1 MDTDDEQPAGLPL
14 PAMSDIDPAE
24 DDESIELELGDPRI
38 DEAELPELDLEDAE
52 ALGQEHQ
59 YEDLIDRRWLEQG
72 ADDDNEDDRSS
83 IEEVGLTIDLDELTS
98 EEDGAQIVDLDVGS
112 LLTPLPPDGVELE
125 LDPGPAHDR
134 GALALG
140 ALRDMLLPE
149 EDGGERDEHDVGDDD
164 RFPVFDDSSDSV
176 SSAIPP
182 RPAND
187 DADAEAGPD
196 DLP

>member
-1 MDTDDEQPAGLPL
+1 
-14 PAMSDIDPAE
+14 
-24 DDESIELELGDPRI
+24 
-38 DEAELPELDLEDAE
+38 
-52 ALGQEHQ
+52 
-59 YEDLIDRRWLEQG
+59 
-72 ADDDNEDDRSS
+72 NEDDRSS

-149 EDGGERDEHDVGDDD
+149 EDGGDGDEHDGGDDD
-164 RFPVFDDSSDSV
+164 RFPVFDDSPDRV